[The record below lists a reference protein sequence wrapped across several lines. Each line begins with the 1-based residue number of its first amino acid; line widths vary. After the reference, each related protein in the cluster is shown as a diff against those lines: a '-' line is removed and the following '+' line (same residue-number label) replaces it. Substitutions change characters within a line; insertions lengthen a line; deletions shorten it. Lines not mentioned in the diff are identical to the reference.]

1 MGSGGYRLSHKLPT
15 KGGIRPHPEFSWT
28 LQETFLGL
36 TRPPSHWQER
46 PLSGQ
51 CLQEAWV
58 GLQGGEMVGTGT
70 VEKAD
75 FLPL

>member
-1 MGSGGYRLSHKLPT
+1 MSHKLPT
-15 KGGIRPHPEFSWT
+15 KGGTRLHPWSSEFSWT
-28 LQETFLGL
+28 LQEILLGL
-36 TRPPSHWQER
+36 TQPPSHGQER

-51 CLQEAWV
+51 CLQEAWA
-58 GLQGGEMVGTGT
+58 GLQGGEMVGAGT